1 MLNVVVEL
9 GSFSAAAEFLNV
21 SQATISYSVAKLEE
35 ELGISI
41 LKLAGRKYKLTET
54 GNVLVKRSQAL
65 LREAVLLE
73 NLARSIREGS
83 GQEVRLAVSQSF
95 PTRFLIPALQRFSTL
110 WRHAKVTLIE
120 VPSPEIDRVLYE
132 HSADIVI
139 NSKVPSGFTGDML
152 IEMEYVAVAHP
163 NHPLFQKGRELT
175 EEDLCQKVRIISI
188 ADMTPNNGEPL
199 DEQDAEKHWYVSNFD
214 TAVSAICEGIGYGWL
229 PKHRIQESLQKGK
242 LKILP
247 LQESASYKKN
257 FYLIHS
263 HSAVPSTDAARL
275 AQALH
280 SALPPSEADRT

>member
-1 MLNVVVEL
+1 
-9 GSFSAAAEFLNV
+9 
-21 SQATISYSVAKLEE
+21 
-35 ELGISI
+35 
-41 LKLAGRKYKLTET
+41 
-54 GNVLVKRSQAL
+54 
-65 LREAVLLE
+65 
-73 NLARSIREGS
+73 
-83 GQEVRLAVSQSF
+83 
-95 PTRFLIPALQRFSTL
+95 
-110 WRHAKVTLIE
+110 
-120 VPSPEIDRVLYE
+120 
-132 HSADIVI
+132 
-139 NSKVPSGFTGDML
+139 
-152 IEMEYVAVAHP
+152 
-163 NHPLFQKGRELT
+163 
-175 EEDLCQKVRIISI
+175 
-188 ADMTPNNGEPL
+188 MTSNNGEPL